1 VVISLLEANK
11 VNAAYVDPAY
21 IAGIRKELDLDQ
33 RQAAQSFYAHY
44 GFTAFAGVP
53 LSMYLPLGG

>member
-1 VVISLLEANK
+1 

-21 IAGIRKELDLDQ
+21 IADIRKELDLDQ

-53 LSMYLPLGG
+53 LSMYLPLGD